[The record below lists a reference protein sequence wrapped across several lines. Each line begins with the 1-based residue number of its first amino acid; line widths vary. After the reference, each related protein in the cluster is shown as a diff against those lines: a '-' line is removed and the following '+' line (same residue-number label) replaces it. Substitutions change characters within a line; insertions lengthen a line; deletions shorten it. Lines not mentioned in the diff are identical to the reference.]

1 MYKYSNGKHSGNS
14 IGEEKRI
21 NLSPKKRKAD
31 MINIGSI
38 VMPLIMS
45 LIVLAGFIKGVPIF
59 DCFIEGAADGLRVAV
74 KILPALVA
82 LLTSVGMLKA
92 SGAMDVI
99 CYALAPLAQLL
110 GLPREV
116 MPLALLRPIS
126 GSGSLAIFQDII
138 STHGPDSYIGRVAS
152 VMQGSTETTFYTI
165 AIYYGVTGVKKTRH
179 TLVSSLSAD
188 LTGFILSSVFVAM
201 LFGRV

>member
-1 MYKYSNGKHSGNS
+1 
-14 IGEEKRI
+14 
-21 NLSPKKRKAD
+21 

-38 VMPLIMS
+38 AIPLIMS
-45 LIVLAGFIKGVPIF
+45 LIVLTGLVKGVPIF
-59 DCFIEGAADGLRVAV
+59 DCFIDGAADGLRVAV

-99 CYALAPLAQLL
+99 CFALEPVARFL
-110 GLPREV
+110 GLPSEV

-126 GSGSLAIFQDII
+126 GSGALAIFGDII
-138 STHGPDSYIGRVAS
+138 STYGPDGFIGRVAS

-165 AIYYGVTGVKKTRH
+165 AVYYGVTEVKKTRH
-179 TLVSSLSAD
+179 TLAASISGD
-188 LTGFILSSVFVAM
+188 LAGFILSSAFVTL
-201 LFGRV
+201 LFGR